1 MNHNLGKLAVALMG
15 GLGLWTMAIPAQAT
29 AVTWS
34 FFESAQISATPVQGT
49 TSNALGSYSSATGV
63 LNNSNDSTSTLNSVP
78 TVPTPGLSSV
88 ALMLQSEGTTANVAG
103 SLSSGAT
110 HISSATSEGS
120 SDTPETTSIIQI
132 EMEDTL
138 TFSATGVVT
147 MGYVLDGN
155 LSAQGSDASYNQA
168 IEYFIGTADMDWTGQ
183 TGAPGLSPA
192 TASTSGFNSF
202 LYTNDTISGFTFT
215 GTFSVTAGESLNLF
229 YSQTM
234 NCSVGEN
241 CDFGDT
247 GQMSLTGVPF
257 TSNSGVFLTQQ
268 GGSAVPEPGSLLLV
282 GLGLGTTAIGCVR
295 RRRFSR

>member
-78 TVPTPGLSSV
+78 TVPTAGLSSV

-120 SDTPETTSIIQI
+120 SDTPETTSITEVQ
-132 EMEDTL
+132 MEDTL
-138 TFSATGVVT
+138 TFSGTGVVT
-147 MGYVLDGN
+147 MGYVLDGT
-155 LSAQGSDASYNQA
+155 LTAQSSDSSYSQTVQ
-168 IEYFIGTADMDWTGQ
+168 YFIGTADMDWTAA
-183 TGAPGLSPA
+183 TGAGTS
-192 TASTSGFNSF
+192 TGSTSGFTSF
-202 LYTNDTISGFTFT
+202 NYTNDALNGFTFT
-215 GTFSVTAGESLNLF
+215 GNFSVTAGEVLNLN
-229 YSQTM
+229 YLQTI
-234 NCSVGEN
+234 NCNIGEN

-268 GGSAVPEPGSLLLV
+268 GGSAVPEPSSLLLV